1 MGGTNQKEAYA
12 VDLNDILPKLEDIIK
27 SEKLSSKLKISK
39 DEYWE
44 RVGYGATHLKEQLG
58 SG

>member
-27 SEKLSSKLKISK
+27 SEKLSSK
-39 DEYWE
+39 
-44 RVGYGATHLKEQLG
+44 Q
-58 SG
+58 